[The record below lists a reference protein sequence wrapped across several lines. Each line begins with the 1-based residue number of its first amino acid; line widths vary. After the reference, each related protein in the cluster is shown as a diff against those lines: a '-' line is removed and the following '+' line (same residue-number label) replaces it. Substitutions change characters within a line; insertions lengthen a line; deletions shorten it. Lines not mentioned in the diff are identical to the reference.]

1 MSDATWGKLQP
12 RMSVLRRCP
21 PLGISGQR
29 QPSCGGGGHLCC
41 LEFAPTKDCGFTAL
55 PSSWS
60 IWATPTK
67 QLRRCLGKA
76 PTKDFGFTALPSS
89 WNIWPTPTQ
98 LQRKA
103 MPLLPGT
110 QTKDL
115 FFLRR
120 RSPLGISKQDHPSS
134 KGGGAYAAWTALQPT
149 IPLGTSAAGEV
160 AFRLHGRFN
169 SRGIISDTLHE
180 AG

>member
-1 MSDATWGKLQP
+1 MY
-12 RMSVLRRCP
+12 
-21 PLGISGQR
+21 
-29 QPSCGGGGHLCC
+29 LCC

-89 WNIWPTPTQ
+89 WNIRAASTKLRRRW
-98 LQRKA
+98 A
-103 MPLLPGT
+103 PLLPGIRSN
-110 QTKDL
+110 QGLWFYGAALLLEYLANANPAAKKGDASAAWNPNQG
-115 FFLRR
+115 FVLRR
-120 RSPLGISKQDHPSS
+120 CSPFGISKQDHPSS